1 LARRDTKRKVRP
13 MGERAVYPFA
23 LVAGKSGGCGPRS
36 VDKKQKERESPRR
49 SAQRASMMDIMSK
62 QYSVLIACV

>member
-49 SAQRASMMDIMSK
+49 SAQRASM
-62 QYSVLIACV
+62 